1 MVKVIGSIYNGNN
14 TVGDFNWMIK
24 QSIYKDCLF
33 IFNDNIEYH
42 LTNKK
47 GGGNAIIRQFNRF
60 SSLAKPM
67 SAGIP
72 TGTLAFGGFT
82 KLDEEVKTII
92 DGSINEIKELIE
104 KYNFDT
110 VYFSQDSSGKLGTSI
125 FKVNQD
131 VIDYITDQ
139 IYKL

>member
-1 MVKVIGSIYNGNN
+1 MVKVIGSIYTGNN

-24 QSIYKDCLF
+24 QSDYTNCLF
-33 IFNDNIEYH
+33 IFNDNIECH

-47 GGGNAIIRQFNRF
+47 GSGNAIIRQFNRF

-67 SAGIP
+67 SSGIP
-72 TGTLAFGGFT
+72 TGTLKYGGFT

-92 DGSINEIKELIE
+92 DGSITEIKELIE

-131 VIDYITDQ
+131 VIDYITEQ

>member
-24 QSIYKDCLF
+24 QSDYTNCLF
-33 IFNDNIEYH
+33 IFNDNIECH

-47 GGGNAIIRQFNRF
+47 GSGNAIIRQFNRF
-60 SSLAKPM
+60 SSLDKPR

-72 TGTLAFGGFT
+72 TGTLKYGGFT
-82 KLDEEVKTII
+82 KLDEEVETII

-131 VIDYITDQ
+131 VIDYITEQ

>member
-1 MVKVIGSIYNGNN
+1 MVKIIGSIYTGNN

-24 QSIYKDCLF
+24 QSDYTNCLF
-33 IFNDNIEYH
+33 IFNDNIEHH

-47 GGGNAIIRQFNRF
+47 GGGNAIIRQYNKF
-60 SSLAKPM
+60 SSLDKPR

-72 TGTLAFGGFT
+72 TGTLKNGGFT
-82 KLDEEVKTII
+82 ILDEEVKVII
-92 DGSINEIKELIE
+92 DNSISVIKDLIQ
-104 KYNFDT
+104 KYKFDT

-131 VIDYITDQ
+131 VIDYITEQ